1 MAMTYGSIDKSK
13 HEPSKEIKNILNVL
27 HDLFEQTDEDC
38 PSEYRSAHLR
48 AALSEAEELLIKY
61 GERVRS

>member
-13 HEPSKEIKNILNVL
+13 NEPSKEIKNILNVL

-38 PSEYRSAHLR
+38 PSEYRSEHLR
-48 AALSEAEELLIKY
+48 TALSEAEELLIKY